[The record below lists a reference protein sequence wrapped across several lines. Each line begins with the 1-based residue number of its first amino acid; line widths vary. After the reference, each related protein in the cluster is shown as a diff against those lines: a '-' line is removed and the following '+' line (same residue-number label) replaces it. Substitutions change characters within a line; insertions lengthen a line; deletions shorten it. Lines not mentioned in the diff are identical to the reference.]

1 MQHKLN
7 IYQIFL
13 TVLTIVTF
21 SSCDKSDDLNVNSAD
36 FNVSSKTVYLGET
49 ITLEAKDTLGNAS
62 YTWYFG
68 DGTSSK
74 DGYRISHQ
82 YIESGNF
89 TASLKINGLNQSRT
103 IRVLPGKFS
112 YQIENHSDTR
122 LDILTYISNYEDGSV
137 KRMDVD
143 ELTKTDTIYA
153 TCRVRFSDQNLL
165 GISIFV
171 ENSEYT
177 LAEVLFLK
185 EFQHRIIT
193 INDSTKLLP
202 RSSNGI
208 PSVILLKDLYK
219 SN

>member
-1 MQHKLN
+1 MRHKLN

-21 SSCDKSDDLNVNSAD
+21 NSCDKSDDLNVNSAD

-62 YTWYFG
+62 YTWDFG

-74 DGYRISHQ
+74 GGYRISHQ

-112 YQIENHSDTR
+112 YQIENHSNTI
-122 LDILTYISNYEDGSV
+122 LDILTYINNYEDCSV
-137 KRMDVD
+137 KRIYVNG
-143 ELTKTDTIYA
+143 LTKTDTIYA
-153 TCRVRFSDQNLL
+153 TCRVRFGDQDLF

-177 LAEVLFLK
+177 LAEVLYLK

-202 RSSNGI
+202 RSSHGT
-208 PSVILLKDLYK
+208 PSVILLKDLYL
-219 SN
+219 SH

>member
-1 MQHKLN
+1 MRHKLN

-13 TVLTIVTF
+13 TILTIVTF

-62 YTWYFG
+62 YTWDFG
-68 DGTSSK
+68 DGTLSK
-74 DGYRISHQ
+74 DRYRISHQ
-82 YIESGNF
+82 YIEPGNF
-89 TASLKINGLNQSRT
+89 TASLKINGLYYSKT
-103 IRVLPGKFS
+103 IRVLPGRYS
-112 YQIENHSDTR
+112 YQIENNSKIV
-122 LDILTYISNYEDGSV
+122 LNILTYINNYEAGDV
-137 KRMDVD
+137 KRMYINS
-143 ELTKTDTIYA
+143 TSKTDSIY
-153 TCRVRFSDQNLL
+153 VKSYMPDVNLF

-185 EFQHRIIT
+185 EFQHRVIT

-202 RSSNGI
+202 RSSHGI
-208 PSVILLKDLYK
+208 ASVVLLKDLYK
-219 SN
+219 F